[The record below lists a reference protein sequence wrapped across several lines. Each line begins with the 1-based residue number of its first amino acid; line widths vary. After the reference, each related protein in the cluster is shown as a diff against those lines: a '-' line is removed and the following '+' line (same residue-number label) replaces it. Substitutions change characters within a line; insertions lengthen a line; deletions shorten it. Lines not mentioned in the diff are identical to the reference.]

1 MAIYHLEAKV
11 ITRGVGR
18 SVVAAAAYASCS
30 EIYND
35 YDGITHNYEQKR
47 GCIHS
52 EIILPPNAPKE
63 WHDRAVLWNAVEAAE
78 KTKDSRLARELIVA
92 LPTELDKDEWIE
104 MLRAY
109 ITENCVSKG
118 MCADFSIHD
127 TDGHNPHAHILLT
140 VRPLNDKGKWQ
151 PKTQKEYICK
161 RGNEEHGF
169 TADEFKAAQSDGWE
183 KQYQY
188 FIGKKKVYMT
198 QSEAKAQGY
207 ERVSKNPKST
217 LYGRQNPIC
226 AEWNS
231 EEQILQRR
239 KEWESTVN
247 KILEQ
252 KNISERVDCRSF
264 AERGID
270 EQPTIH
276 EGVYA
281 RVIEQRGGVSERCE
295 LNRHIRKD
303 NQILRQIKEEIK
315 RLTEIIEN
323 TVSKIAAKLEG
334 LWSKIVTTNYILA
347 YNDRHKTQMEVT
359 NGLAQISLK
368 DYKTVVKKIKTKT
381 AERKKLQVEK
391 DKLNPLQIIQKNI
404 LTKQIATLTEDIS
417 ELNFKRKSLLADIY
431 CDSDSQVKEIET
443 LIQNN
448 TETIDK
454 ITAHNARLT
463 ENKEADKAEFEQIKS
478 AIVPEDTEAV
488 QSERQNIRDD
498 SESTILKRLQ
508 DTYGDKYDRKLY
520 DEAVASTNT
529 ELSEKSIQKK
539 SIRKIL
545 KQQHSQPEHKR
556 NKDGLEL

>member
-35 YDGITHNYEQKR
+35 YDGVTHDYTQKH
-47 GCIHS
+47 GLVHS
-52 EIILPPNAPKE
+52 EVILPPNAPTE
-63 WHDRAVLWNAVEAAE
+63 WQERAVLWNAVEAAE

-92 LPTELDKDEWIE
+92 LPVELEKSEWIE

-109 ITENCVSKG
+109 IMENCVSKG

-161 RGNEEHGF
+161 LGNEERGF
-169 TADEFKAAQSDGWE
+169 TADEFKAAQTDGWE

-188 FIGKKKVYMT
+188 FVGKKKVYMT
-198 QSEAKAQGY
+198 QSEATAQGY

-231 EEQILQRR
+231 EEQIVEWR
-239 KEWESTVN
+239 KAWENAVN
-247 KILEQ
+247 KSLEQ
-252 KNISERVDCRSF
+252 KNILDCVDCRSF
-264 AERGID
+264 SERGID

-295 LNRHIRKD
+295 LNRQIKKD
-303 NQILRQIKEEIK
+303 NMILRQIKEEIK
-315 RLTEIIEN
+315 RLSDLIEN

-334 LWSKIVTTNYILA
+334 LWSKIVTANYIIT
-347 YNDRHKTQMEVT
+347 YNERNKMQMEVT
-359 NGLAQISLK
+359 NGLAKTRLK
-368 DYKTVVKKIKTKT
+368 EYKLVVKKIKAKT
-381 AERKKLQVEK
+381 VERLRLQSEK

-417 ELNFKRKSLLADIY
+417 ELNFKRKSLLSDMY
-431 CDSDSQVKEIET
+431 CDSDSQVKEIEN

-448 TETIDK
+448 NETIDK
-454 ITAHNARLT
+454 ITVHNAKLT
-463 ENKEADKAEFEQIKS
+463 ANKEADKSEYEQIKTS
-478 AIVPEDTEAV
+478 ITPEYTEAV
-488 QSERQNIRDD
+488 QSERENIRDD
-498 SESTILKRLQ
+498 SESRIRKRLQ
-508 DTYGDKYDRKLY
+508 DSYGNKYDSKIY
-520 DEAVASTNT
+520 DEAVTATNK
-529 ELSEKSIQKK
+529 ELSEKPIQKK

-545 KQQHSQPEHKR
+545 NRQHTQPDHKR
-556 NKDGLEL
+556 KKDGLEL